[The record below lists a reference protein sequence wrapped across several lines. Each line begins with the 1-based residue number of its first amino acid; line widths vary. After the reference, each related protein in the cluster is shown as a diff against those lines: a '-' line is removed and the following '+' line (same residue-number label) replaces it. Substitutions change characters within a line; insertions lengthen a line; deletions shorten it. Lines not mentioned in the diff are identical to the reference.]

1 MQYYKSLIFL
11 KYKDL
16 FSEIYSFLLI
26 TFTDFTNFSF
36 AYFDYNYIPI
46 IFYFDKK
53 FLSINFKILFFLDS
67 PLHNY

>member
-36 AYFDYNYIPI
+36 AYFDYNYIYP
-46 IFYFDKK
+46 YY
-53 FLSINFKILFFLDS
+53 ILFW
-67 PLHNY
+67 